1 MENGEKMNDLNTF
14 FETLVD
20 SIENSNF
27 SLNVNDF
34 LIDLKN
40 LTTNTFQSFFDII
53 DDEINGGEDENNE

>member
-1 MENGEKMNDLNTF
+1 MNDLNTF